1 MYDYRI
7 YSVNNAISSCVDAE
21 TGEIIDFDKLLS
33 LQIEKQELA
42 ENIALWVK
50 NEQALVDGLKLEK
63 AILAERQAKAE
74 KRVEQLKQALLN
86 LLDGKKLTTPKCNI
100 SYRKS
105 EAVDVQNVMEFEMF
119 AYDHG
124 LGCCIKSKIE
134 PDKPKIKRLLK
145 SGVDFGGTATLVKKT
160 NVIIK

>member
-1 MYDYRI
+1 MYDYQI

-74 KRVEQLKQALLN
+74 KRAEQLKQALLK
-86 LLDGKKLTTPKCNI
+86 LLDGEKLTTAKCNI

-105 EAVDVQNVMEFEMF
+105 ETVDVQDVLALDMWALEQERWNVTT
-119 AYDHG
+119 
-124 LGCCIKSKIE
+124 SKIE
-134 PDKPKIKRLLK
+134 PNKKEIKKLLK
-145 SGVDFGGTATLVKKT
+145 MGVDFGGTATLVKKT